1 MILETY
7 SPAGDMLTVMLC
19 ILCWMLLFSTYAS
32 KQRNLTIFSIS
43 TVIMAVISTENVI
56 YHSIMATATTM
67 TGVTGWILFLLEATR
82 YILMLAILV
91 CFVVYL
97 TNLFSL
103 PDQTK
108 KTVTSLAIPP
118 FVLYSISK
126 LGKPFSDLYNYK
138 EWSYSLGP
146 QWGFLMCYL
155 AYCIYLMV
163 IIQLN
168 RRKIAP
174 KMVACLQQSFIL
186 SLTLTIGQSL
196 VPTTTFLSVSFMFP
210 ILTALFLFH
219 YNSYDMHTGGL
230 SRTALP
236 KYLDDN
242 DGKELGIYA
251 LHLKNFIFDK
261 NPIALVFL
269 QSAEQIFTN
278 YQIFRISDDTL
289 FLVFNKKNNI
299 NIKALHNV
307 VTGRVDILYENFH
320 IPYKLVYMECKKDL
334 IDSYGYITMFES
346 VKDKM
351 RWNAFYKSG
360 EEDFV
365 CMNKHSYLHKLFREI
380 DGARVT
386 SHPNIKVYYQPIW
399 DVDKK
404 TYSSVEVLSR
414 IVYNDELI
422 YPDEYIPFAAQNGY
436 IGHYNKIVFNQACEQ
451 FAELMKT
458 GVELNGI
465 SMNFS
470 VQEILSQNFVRE
482 IVGILRKHN
491 IPKDKVAIEITESA
505 DAECTD
511 RIIHTILQLKS
522 YGMQVYLD
530 DFGVEYSNLN
540 RVVSWPVDV
549 IKIDKNLTWSMRNAK
564 HLESVIGDIISSLKK
579 AGYKILFE
587 GIETEDDFNRCK
599 ALKASYLQGF
609 KYSQPID
616 YPHLLQ
622 FFDVTM

>member
-1 MILETY
+1 
-7 SPAGDMLTVMLC
+7 MLTVMLC

-32 KQRNLTIFSIS
+32 KQKNLTIFSIS
-43 TVIMAVISTENVI
+43 TVIMTIISLENI
-56 YHSIMATATTM
+56 FYHSILASVNTM
-67 TGVTGWILFLLEATR
+67 IGGIGYVLFLLEATR
-82 YILMLAILV
+82 YVLMLAILFF
-91 CFVVYL
+91 FVAYL
-97 TNLFSL
+97 ANLFSL

-108 KTVTSLAIPP
+108 KTVTSVALPP
-118 FVLYSISK
+118 LVLYTISK
-126 LGKPFSDLYNYK
+126 LGKPFSDIYAYGD
-138 EWSYSLGP
+138 WSYAPGP
-146 QWGFLMCYL
+146 QWGFLVCYL
-155 AYCIYLMV
+155 AYCIYL
-163 IIQLN
+163 IIIIHLY
-168 RRKIAP
+168 RRKLAP
-174 KMVACLQQSFIL
+174 KMVSCLQQSFIL

-219 YNSYDMHTGGL
+219 YNSYDIYTGGL

-242 DGKELGIYA
+242 DTKDMGMYV

-261 NPIALVFL
+261 NPIATVFL

-289 FLVFNKKNNI
+289 FLVFNKKTNI
-299 NIKALHNV
+299 NKRALDNV
-307 VTGRVDILYENFH
+307 VTGRIDTLYESFH
-320 IPYKLVYMECKKDL
+320 IPYKLVY
-334 IDSYGYITMFES
+334 IDCRSNSMDSHGYISMFES
-346 VKDKM
+346 IRDKM
-351 RWNAFYKSG
+351 RWNSFYKSG
-360 EEDFV
+360 EEDFI

-380 DGARVT
+380 DGTKVT
-386 SHPNIKVYYQPIW
+386 SHPSIKVYYQPIW
-399 DVDKK
+399 DIENKM
-404 TYSSVEVLSR
+404 YSSVEILSR
-414 IVYNDELI
+414 IVYNNDLI

-451 FAELMKT
+451 YAKLREE
-458 GVELNGI
+458 GIELNGM

-470 VQEILSQNFVRE
+470 VQELLSQGFVRD
-482 IVGILRKHN
+482 IVGIMRKHN
-491 IPKDKVAIEITESA
+491 IPKDKIAIEITESA

-511 RIIHTILQLKS
+511 RIIHAILQLKS

-564 HLESVIGDIISSLKK
+564 HLETVIGDIISSLKK

-587 GIETEDDFNRCK
+587 GIETEDDFERCK

-616 YPHLLQ
+616 YSHLVQ
-622 FFDVTM
+622 FFDVTT